1 MQILVVALPVLDFK
15 TAADS
20 MDKQEENSKQFLLNE
35 HHRRVCTEHYHCDH
49 QHFDDLHFH
58 HLYEVRQRKNDL
70 KQLQN
75 EPRNILIRNLILG
88 NCRYY
93 V

>member
-1 MQILVVALPVLDFK
+1 
-15 TAADS
+15 
-20 MDKQEENSKQFLLNE
+20 MDKQEENSKQLLLNE

-75 EPRNILIRNLILG
+75 EPRNMLIQNLI
-88 NCRYY
+88 
-93 V
+93 